1 MKEGCITERGTHEEL
16 MNLNGDYA
24 TIFNNL
30 LLGETPPVEINS
42 KKEAS
47 GSQKSQDKGPKPGSV
62 KKEKAVKSE
71 EGKDIFERVVISGIM
86 WRECFPPLCLR
97 F

>member
-30 LLGETPPVEINS
+30 LLGETPPVEVRFACVCLS
-42 KKEAS
+42 
-47 GSQKSQDKGPKPGSV
+47 
-62 KKEKAVKSE
+62 SE
-71 EGKDIFERVVISGIM
+71 RQM
-86 WRECFPPLCLR
+86 LP
-97 F
+97 